1 MIPSMSTTSHGLP
14 TVSER
19 DRALSIFGETMGL
32 VAITCLFA
40 AAGAYI
46 GKDLSGLTVLVPWLF
61 AFGCIFGLNAA
72 NARGNRQLALVL
84 LFAFGLLLGIS
95 VGTTLH
101 YYAVSDPTAVYQAAG
116 ATALFVAALGAGGY
130 ATRRDLSGLYR
141 MAFWLLL
148 ALIVF
153 GILMIFINI
162 PAGSLIYCVLGLGI
176 FGLYVVLDFNRMR
189 RAGQAEVIPLA
200 AGIFLDVFNIFLF
213 FLRIFGGSGR

>member
-1 MIPSMSTTSHGLP
+1 MATPNYALP
-14 TVSER
+14 GAATR
-19 DRALSIFGETMGL
+19 DRAHSIFGQVMGL
-32 VAITCLFA
+32 VGVTCAFA

-46 GKDLSGLTVLVPWLF
+46 GKDLTGIWWLLPWIL
-61 AFGCIFGLNAA
+61 AIGCIVGLNVA
-72 NARGNRQLALVL
+72 NAKGNRQLALVL